1 MDPSR
6 SWLGFVNG
14 SSVGDCRQI
23 QLSSSD
29 VTGTSTTLVVLWSEL
44 EHDILII
51 VELDNY
57 ETVRSSSSVELP
69 HKNCRLVAADQQI
82 VCQGPAGEILQC
94 LSLEYEHDEI

>member
-14 SSVGDCRQI
+14 SSVGGCRKI
-23 QLSSSD
+23 QLSSSND
-29 VTGTSTTLVVLWSEL
+29 TGASTTLVILRSER
-44 EHDILII
+44 EYDIIII

-57 ETVRSSSSVELP
+57 KTVCSSSSIELP
-69 HKNCRLVAADQQI
+69 HKNCQLVAADQQI

-94 LSLEYEHDEI
+94 LSLEA